1 VDVSLREPGA
11 SAVIYGGME
20 AAGIAFEGVAEALAV
35 PRTDIRLFGKPG
47 GLREAPHGRGG
58 GQRRRRGRGPQPRQ
72 AGRRQG
78 APGAG
83 LRRFEMK
90 LLRYGPKGHENPACW
105 MPTAT
110 SATCRACSTT
120 SPGALAPAALE
131 VLKAIDPARLPK
143 VEGSPRLG
151 VPWNGTPKY
160 IAIGLNYHDH
170 AVESGMPVPAEP
182 VMFPNGRAASPAP
195 TTTSCRRRASPAST
209 GRWSWAS

>member
-1 VDVSLREPGA
+1 
-11 SAVIYGGME
+11 VIYGGME

-35 PRTDIRLFGKPG
+35 PRSDIRLFGKP
-47 GLREAPHGRGG
+47 EAFT
-58 GQRRRRGRGPQPRQ
+58 RRMGVAVANGADDEARARAKLA
-72 AGRRQG
+72 AGK

-83 LRRFEMK
+83 LRRFAMK

-105 MPTAT
+105 MPTAHPRPVGPARRHHPRT
-110 SATCRACSTT
+110 
-120 SPGALAPAALE
+120 LAPAALE